1 MPKSKGTV
9 HSLFNFS
16 SFLLSDQLY
25 LKNEFTEFKGVSVQK
40 SKI

>member
-9 HSLFNFS
+9 HSFV
-16 SFLLSDQLY
+16 QLY

-40 SKI
+40 SKT